1 MLEDLEEQKENSI
14 LAKKELKPLKDKQPI
29 QRKPKEQI
37 TTKEKIKEYETPDN
51 SACGR
56 GVRGVYDPSKE
67 TRDLEDSQTEE
78 EEAPPTPVGGTKSP
92 PSPTTSGIVKRP
104 KGRPRKPIDREAEEF
119 KKRVAEETEK
129 AYKEVIESKIKSNI
143 KKEMRKKA
151 IEEEE
156 RFKDPEP
163 KEDKPKRILS
173 EKQLESLNKGR
184 EIAISRTKNKR
195 DINKKIDEEVKTI
208 KEAKKNIRKTLLVDK
223 IREQIDG
230 FDSDEDEEEIVIQK
244 KPKAKKIP
252 KQEEYKE
259 PPPPPKQ
266 APKITFY

>member
-14 LAKKELKPLKDKQPI
+14 LAKKQPKQK
-29 QRKPKEQI
+29 KPKEQPI
-37 TTKEKIKEYETPDN
+37 TEEPTKSKVKYTKEESEDEADN
-51 SACGR
+51 IP
-56 GVRGVYDPSKE
+56 VKE
-67 TRDLEDSQTEE
+67 TRIYEPLTDEE
-78 EEAPPTPVGGTKSP
+78 KIPLP
-92 PSPTTSGIVKRP
+92 VKRP

-163 KEDKPKRILS
+163 KEDKPKRVLS
-173 EKQLESLNKGR
+173 EKQKESLAKGR
-184 EIAISRTKNKR
+184 EVAISRTKNKR

-230 FDSDEDEEEIVIQK
+230 FDSDEDEEEIIIQK

-252 KQEEYKE
+252 KQEEYEE
-259 PPPPPKQ
+259 PPQPPKP

>member
-14 LAKKELKPLKDKQPI
+14 LAKKQPKQK
-29 QRKPKEQI
+29 KPKEQPI
-37 TTKEKIKEYETPDN
+37 TEEPTKSKVKYTKEESEDEADN
-51 SACGR
+51 IP
-56 GVRGVYDPSKE
+56 VKE
-67 TRDLEDSQTEE
+67 TRIYEPLTDEE
-78 EEAPPTPVGGTKSP
+78 KIPLPGGSKTPPYP
-92 PSPTTSGIVKRP
+92 PTTSGIVKRP

-163 KEDKPKRILS
+163 KEDKPKRVLS
-173 EKQLESLNKGR
+173 EKQKESLAKGR
-184 EIAISRTKNKR
+184 EVAISRTKNKR

-230 FDSDEDEEEIVIQK
+230 FDSDEDEEEIIIQK

-252 KQEEYKE
+252 KQEEYEE
-259 PPPPPKQ
+259 PPQPPKP

>member
-1 MLEDLEEQKENSI
+1 MLEELEEQKENSI
-14 LAKKELKPLKDKQPI
+14 LAKKQPKQK
-29 QRKPKEQI
+29 KPKEQTI
-37 TTKEKIKEYETPDN
+37 TEEPPKSKVKYTKEETTPDN

-56 GVRGVYDPSKE
+56 GVRGVNPSKE
-67 TRDLEDSQTEE
+67 TRDLEDSQSE
-78 EEAPPTPVGGTKSP
+78 EEAP
-92 PSPTTSGIVKRP
+92 PTTSGIVKRP

-163 KEDKPKRILS
+163 KEDKPKRVLS
-173 EKQLESLNKGR
+173 EKQLESLAKGR
-184 EIAISRTKNKR
+184 EKAIAGTKNKR

-230 FDSDEDEEEIVIQK
+230 LDSDEDEEEIIIQK
-244 KPKAKKIP
+244 KPKAKIYRIIRRRNRRRK
-252 KQEEYKE
+252 
-259 PPPPPKQ
+259 
-266 APKITFY
+266 